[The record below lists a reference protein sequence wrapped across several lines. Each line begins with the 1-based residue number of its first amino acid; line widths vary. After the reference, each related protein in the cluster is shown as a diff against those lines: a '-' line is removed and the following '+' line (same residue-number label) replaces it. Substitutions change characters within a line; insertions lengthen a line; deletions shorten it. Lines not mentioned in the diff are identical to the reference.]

1 MQAAMQSGA
10 IVQPNEFDHMR
21 ITRTLES
28 RQRYRYVTPRILGV
42 ENGYRI
48 EAPCCSRTVDP
59 DGGTIDVALLLF
71 DERGNEWRRF
81 RRDHERKSW
90 ELHSLYSGLHHL
102 LKVLN
107 ADQNR
112 EFWQ

>member
-1 MQAAMQSGA
+1 
-10 IVQPNEFDHMR
+10 MR
-21 ITRTLES
+21 ITRALES

-48 EAPCCSRTVDP
+48 EAPCCSRTIDP
-59 DGGTIDVALLLF
+59 DGGLIDVALILY
-71 DERGNEWRRF
+71 EGARREWRLF

-90 ELHSLYSGLHHL
+90 ELHSCYSSLRYL
-102 LKVLN
+102 LEWLN
-107 ADQNR
+107 ADPER